1 MNLNFFDGLFLFIA
15 TLLNILII
23 AIFIVRKKGFEQ
35 VEHAIGY
42 IVITC
47 AIPLFI
53 IMLNYIFTGK
63 ELWIIIYIIIII
75 SFLMIEMMLDYIL
88 KIEFRTNL
96 KIVVPYVLFYYIAF
110 WGLLAISFVIN
121 LIMGFIVFGVFIINV
136 IITIYTHKSEKTKQ
150 NKTKLILDKDL

>member
-1 MNLNFFDGLFLFIA
+1 MSLNFFDGLFLFIA
-15 TLLNILII
+15 ILMNILVI

-35 VEHAIGY
+35 LEHKIGY
-42 IVITC
+42 IVINC

-53 IMLNYIFTGK
+53 IMLNYILIRK

-88 KIEFRTNL
+88 KIEFRSNL
-96 KIVVPYVLFYYIAF
+96 KIAVPYVIIYYIAF

-121 LIMGFIVFGVFIINV
+121 LIAGFIIFGVFVLNLIS
-136 IITIYTHKSEKTKQ
+136 TIYAHKS
-150 NKTKLILDKDL
+150 DKKD

>member
-1 MNLNFFDGLFLFIA
+1 
-15 TLLNILII
+15 
-23 AIFIVRKKGFEQ
+23 
-35 VEHAIGY
+35 
-42 IVITC
+42 
-47 AIPLFI
+47 
-53 IMLNYIFTGK
+53 
-63 ELWIIIYIIIII
+63 
-75 SFLMIEMMLDYIL
+75 MIEMMLDYIL

-96 KIVVPYVLFYYIAF
+96 KIVVPYVLLYYIAF